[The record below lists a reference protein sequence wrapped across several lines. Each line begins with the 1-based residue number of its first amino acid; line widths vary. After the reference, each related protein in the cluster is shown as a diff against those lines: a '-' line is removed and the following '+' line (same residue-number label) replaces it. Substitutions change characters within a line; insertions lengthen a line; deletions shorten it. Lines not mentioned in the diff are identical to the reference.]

1 MAGGIDW
8 FRWHHGSV
16 TDPKFQ
22 LVARKAD
29 ATLPQVLSVWVF
41 VLEKASAAEERGTF
55 GDIDHE
61 AVDCL
66 FGMDDGTTAAI
77 LDQMAV
83 RGLLADGMVANWEK
97 RQPKRERESDSS
109 TDRVRAYR
117 ERQRQQRP
125 GNAKEDHETPCN
137 AMERQETPREEESR
151 EEKKKVIQVRAA
163 ALTPPVG
170 VSDSVWNDFLKIR
183 RAKKAP
189 MTAAALDGI
198 RREAEKAGWSLE
210 EVLTECCVR
219 GWQGFKAE
227 WVADKPKTFAQV
239 AADVVRTTVPGK
251 PDRDPTLVKI
261 EEEAKRAT
269 PIPAN
274 IREKLALLKGANY
287 A

>member
-1 MAGGIDW
+1 MAGDW
-8 FRWHHGSV
+8 IKMRVDLRDDPAVFAMSDALDISELHVIGSLFCFWAWADKHAVDGRVDGASPRLVDKVSMTPGFADAMTQVGWLQFDERGLVIPNFERHNGESAKERNLKNARQARWRAKKDAHVDATPSTETS
-16 TDPKFQ
+16 TDPST
-22 LVARKAD
+22 R
-29 ATLPQVLSVWVF
+29 
-41 VLEKASAAEERGTF
+41 E
-55 GDIDHE
+55 
-61 AVDCL
+61 
-66 FGMDDGTTAAI
+66 
-77 LDQMAV
+77 
-83 RGLLADGMVANWEK
+83 EK
-97 RQPKRERESDSS
+97 R
-109 TDRVRAYR
+109 
-117 ERQRQQRP
+117 
-125 GNAKEDHETPCN
+125 
-137 AMERQETPREEESR
+137 R
-151 EEKKKVIQVRAA
+151 EEKKEREIQVRAA